1 MLFLLGNCR
10 LADVLRDTPISD
22 PETAPASRRRPD
34 GGSESDSAALVRSQ
48 AEARAL
54 LHEVDHRVKNNLQL
68 ISSLI
73 LLQARRTQDPG
84 ARDAL
89 RSVLERVNAIS
100 VVHRRLFQAEDM
112 ERFDLAQFVRDLV
125 DDLVSTGPGAI
136 DLRLDV
142 HRIDIRAAQAAP
154 VALVVNE
161 LLSNAL
167 RHAYPDGRGVVEIVV
182 RRIERAPEIV
192 VCDHGVGLPD
202 PPVPARGFGLTL
214 ADLLCRQLSAECSFA
229 DSEPGVRA
237 TVRLPIEPQIAA

>member
-1 MLFLLGNCR
+1 M
-10 LADVLRDTPISD
+10 
-22 PETAPASRRRPD
+22 
-34 GGSESDSAALVRSQ
+34 
-48 AEARAL
+48 
-54 LHEVDHRVKNNLQL
+54 KNNLQL

-73 LLQARRTQDPG
+73 LLQARRVQDPG
-84 ARDAL
+84 AQAAL

-125 DDLVSTGPGAI
+125 TDVTASGPGTI

-142 HRIDIRAAQAAP
+142 RRIDIQAAQAAP

-167 RHAYPDGRGVVEIVV
+167 RHAYPEGRGLVEIVV
-182 RRIERAPEIV
+182 HRVERAPEII

-202 PPVPARGFGLTL
+202 PAAPVRGFGLTL
-214 ADLLCRQLSAECSFA
+214 ADLLCRQLNAECSFA
-229 DSEPGVRA
+229 DSEPGLRA
-237 TVRLPIEPQIAA
+237 TVRLPIEPQLAA

>member
-1 MLFLLGNCR
+1 M
-10 LADVLRDTPISD
+10 
-22 PETAPASRRRPD
+22 
-34 GGSESDSAALVRSQ
+34 RSQ
-48 AEARAL
+48 AEVRAL

-73 LLQARRTQDPG
+73 LLQARRAQDPS

-100 VVHRRLFQAEDM
+100 VVHRRLFQAGDM

-125 DDLVSTGPGAI
+125 ADVTATGPDTI

-142 HRIDIRAAQAAP
+142 RRIDIQAAQAAP

-167 RHAYPDGRGVVEIVV
+167 RHAYPDRRGVVEIVV
-182 RRIERAPEIV
+182 RRIEGAPVII
-192 VCDHGVGLPD
+192 VCDRGVGLPD
-202 PPVPARGFGLTL
+202 PTSPPRGFGLTL
-214 ADLLCRQLSAECSFA
+214 ADLLCRQLNAECSFT
-229 DSEPGVRA
+229 DLEPGVRA
-237 TVRLPIEPQIAA
+237 TVRLPVEPQMAA